1 MLKIRNEDLV
11 DVMSFL
17 KDFDL
22 PPKISRVRTKLAK
35 LIQVK
40 VDELYQDEVDLL
52 QKYGKKDE
60 HGNLV
65 QHDGAFSLI
74 PETATEYHKE
84 KADLLN
90 EETHIN
96 VDELQDKLPL
106 LVAGFENSEVTISG
120 KDAEMLDLILEQL
133 EDL

>member
-11 DVMSFL
+11 DVMNFL
-17 KDFDL
+17 KGFDL

-40 VDELYQDEVDLL
+40 IDELYGDEVDLL

-60 HGNLV
+60 NGNLV
-65 QHDGAFSLI
+65 QHEGTFSLI

-84 KADLLN
+84 KADLLY
-90 EETHIN
+90 EETHIS
-96 VDELQDKLPL
+96 VDELRDKLPL

>member
-17 KDFDL
+17 KGFDL

-52 QKYGKKDE
+52 QKYGKKM
-60 HGNLV
+60 
-65 QHDGAFSLI
+65 S
-74 PETATEYHKE
+74 TAIWSNMTVPFHSSQKPQ
-84 KADLLN
+84 LN
-90 EETHIN
+90 ITKKRQTCSTKKPTSTWMN
-96 VDELQDKLPL
+96 FKTSCLYWL
-106 LVAGFENSEVTISG
+106 
-120 KDAEMLDLILEQL
+120 LDLKIVKSPFQGRC
-133 EDL
+133 